1 MLNRTA
7 TYAAILVLQ
16 LLCAVFFVSD
26 IVFSVLG
33 IPINPVPW
41 RYQEVMEIAAALGLV
56 SAVVLSAILLRR
68 ARRRTREVEQTLRVA
83 SGAFMELVEEHF
95 TEWGFTP
102 AERDVALF
110 ALKGMSLTEIAQLR
124 ATSEG
129 TVKAQTNAIY
139 RKAGVTGRPQF
150 LSLFVEDL
158 MGESLLPAPEPAL
171 EPTQRAPSEEPISG

>member
-1 MLNRTA
+1 MLNRSG

-16 LLCAVFFVSD
+16 LLCAIFFVSD
-26 IVFSVLG
+26 IIFSVLG

-41 RYQEVMEIAAALGLV
+41 RYQEVMEIAAALGLI
-56 SAVVLSAILLRR
+56 SGVVLSAILLSR
-68 ARRRTREVEQTLRVA
+68 ARRRTRAAEQALRVA

-124 ATSEG
+124 ETSEG

-158 MGESLLPAPEPAL
+158 MGESLLPAPEL
-171 EPTQRAPSEEPISG
+171 EPAPRAQSEEPISG